1 VPQSQL
7 RGKCQPSLCC
17 ARRWHSY
24 QCHDHSQRI
33 ASDNPQRFLQLLV
46 IHGDGTIALTTGD
59 TLRLLEDA
67 QVIKPTFMAGVPR
80 VFNRYVGE

>member
-1 VPQSQL
+1 
-7 RGKCQPSLCC
+7 
-17 ARRWHSY
+17 
-24 QCHDHSQRI
+24 
-33 ASDNPQRFLQLLV
+33 V